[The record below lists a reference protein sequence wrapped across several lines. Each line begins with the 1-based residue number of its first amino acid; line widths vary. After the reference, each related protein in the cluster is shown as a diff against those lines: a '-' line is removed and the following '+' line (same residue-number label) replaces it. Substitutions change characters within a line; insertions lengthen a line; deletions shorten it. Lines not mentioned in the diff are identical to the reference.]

1 FDFARGMAG
10 RILAEAGP
18 ELRDRLIY
26 GFRLCVSRRPHEK
39 EIDEL
44 MALYQRQLARF
55 TKDSAAARALLK
67 DMDEKTNPSEL
78 AAWTVVANTLLSLDE
93 TLTKE

>member
-1 FDFARGMAG
+1 MAG

-18 ELRDRLIY
+18 ELRNRLIY
-26 GFRLCVSRRPHEK
+26 GFRLCVSRRPNEK

-44 MALYQRQLARF
+44 AALYQRQFARF
-55 TKDSAAARALLK
+55 TKDIAAARALLK
-67 DMDEKTNPSEL
+67 DVDEKANLPEL
-78 AAWTVVANTLLSLDE
+78 AAWTVAANTLLSLDE